1 VVGLPDFPNAKTN
14 HPLQLDFGMVKK
26 YIEPVLVGG
35 VKLIVAVNKWVVEH
49 PDAKAPP

>member
-1 VVGLPDFPNAKTN
+1 
-14 HPLQLDFGMVKK
+14 MVKK